1 MKAYAFAYLF
11 SLVNCS
17 LRRLLSKI
25 SVCTGTNQRCSITNQ
40 MKTLKL
46 IFDEI
51 NIVNREVE
59 ALSMVKETGSFNS
72 KYFDS
77 FFMRLRSGQFLQI
90 VFSDIYMLRFHESQ
104 WQSHET
110 MVAAKHLSHAKYS
123 RTRFILPP
131 SVYRH
136 GQ

>member
-17 LRRLLSKI
+17 LRRLLSNKI
-25 SVCTGTNQRCSITNQ
+25 SVCTGMNQRSSITNQ

-51 NIVNREVE
+51 NIVNCEVE
-59 ALSMVKETGSFNS
+59 ALSMMKETGSFNS

-90 VFSDIYMLRFHESQ
+90 VFSDMLSFHESQ

-110 MVAAKHLSHAKYS
+110 MIAAKHLSHAKYS
-123 RTRFILPP
+123 RTRFILAP

>member
-1 MKAYAFAYLF
+1 
-11 SLVNCS
+11 
-17 LRRLLSKI
+17 
-25 SVCTGTNQRCSITNQ
+25 

-59 ALSMVKETGSFNS
+59 ALSMMKETGSFNS

-90 VFSDIYMLRFHESQ
+90 VFSDIYMLGIHESQ

-110 MVAAKHLSHAKYS
+110 MAAAKHLLHAKYS
-123 RTRFILPP
+123 RTRFILAP
-131 SVYRH
+131 SVYRP